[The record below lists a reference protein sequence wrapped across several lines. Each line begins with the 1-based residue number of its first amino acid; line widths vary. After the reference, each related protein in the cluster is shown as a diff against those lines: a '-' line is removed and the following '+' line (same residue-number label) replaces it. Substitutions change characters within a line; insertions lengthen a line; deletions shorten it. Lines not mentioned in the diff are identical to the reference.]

1 MHVNPTDVDTEI
13 GIYGFVFYRDGEWIY
28 SIIDDKLYL
37 KSPCWDSPS
46 MQRDLLQQI
55 DREDQEKVY
64 RKTYQ
69 TGSKALFFA
78 QCVDQNETWVP
89 LAEKAYAKAHGDYAS
104 ISGGFSG
111 EGLEDLTGGV
121 TTELFTSDILDTDD
135 FWNNEMSKVNQEFL
149 FGCSTGLLEHGYGH
163 RDGISEGHAY
173 VIMDAKTL
181 SSGQR
186 LVKLRNPWGKV
197 RKGIWEGAWSDG
209 SKEWTTEAQQE
220 LGHKFGSDSVFWIT
234 YEDLIRKYTQFER
247 TRLFR
252 DEDWRCC
259 QRWIGVDVPWKPEYH
274 EKFNIKLTE
283 DSPLVIVLSQLDKR
297 YFKGLHGQY
306 KFRLHFRL
314 HDQDEPNA
322 EDYIVRSHGNY
333 LTDRSVSVELPD
345 MPAGNY
351 VVYLKVTAER
361 DTSVSSIE
369 EVVKRELKGRVEN
382 EKLAQVGYAYD
393 LAHSKAWDHL
403 DKVNKMRKRRD
414 QKKASACRQK
424 ERRRHWEK
432 RHANREVSKK
442 QSKKNA
448 EKKEKRREA
457 FNEEQRARQEQEDE
471 KEKKRE
477 AEEKALRAERNAI
490 QAEKDKLAN
499 EKANF
504 EAQMEKLKVG
514 EDGEAEQTAPNHDAD
529 GRSEGQDL
537 GVKSLDSTASSS
549 SIGSPRLT
557 PKSEASVVVVSDDN
571 KDEIGPVSG
580 PPPASPTPAKS
591 PKSKPEP
598 PKYDSA
604 GESSDSPVEDW
615 EELYSS
621 DDMVRKPRMAP
632 HPPPQPRDDY
642 DSEEEKLPDPWNAI
656 CIVGIR
662 VYSKDANVELRT
674 VLEGGELLEDGMGE
688 RGQADLDNAQA
699 NAGGVRVTGNE
710 DATSPQYPPI
720 VRRDGGELAS
730 QPDEDPNSSI
740 QEYLHVDSR
749 DTSRFNTPMPT
760 PLEADRRL
768 ERMT

>member
-1 MHVNPTDVDTEI
+1 
-13 GIYGFVFYRDGEWIY
+13 
-28 SIIDDKLYL
+28 
-37 KSPCWDSPS
+37 

-69 TGSKALFFA
+69 TGSKSLFFA

-135 FWNNEMSKVNQEFL
+135 FWDNEMSKVNEEFL

-173 VIMDAKTL
+173 VVMDAKTL
-181 SSGQR
+181 STGER
-186 LVKLRNPWGKV
+186 LVKLRNPWGKI
-197 RKGIWEGAWSDG
+197 RKGIWEGPWSDG

-220 LGHKFGSDSVFWIT
+220 LNHKFGSDSVFWIS

-252 DEDWRCC
+252 DDNWRCC

-274 EKFNIKLTE
+274 EKFNIKLTD
-283 DSPLVIVLSQLDKR
+283 DSPLVVVLSQLDKR

-306 KFRLHFRL
+306 KFRLNFRL
-314 HDQDEPNA
+314 HDQDRPNA

-351 VVYLKVTAER
+351 TIYLKVTAER
-361 DTSVSSIE
+361 DTNLQSIE
-369 EVVKRELKGRVEN
+369 EVVKRECQSRVEN
-382 EKLAQVGYAYD
+382 EKLLQVGYAYD

-403 DKVNKMRKRRD
+403 DKVNKMRRRRD
-414 QKKASACRQK
+414 QKKASGCRQK

-432 RHANREVSKK
+432 RHANREVSRK
-442 QSKKNA
+442 QTQKNT
-448 EKKEKRREA
+448 EKKDRRRDD
-457 FNEEQRARQEQEDE
+457 FNEKQRLRQEEEDA
-471 KEKKRE
+471 KEKKRQ
-477 AEEKALRAERNAI
+477 AEEDALKAERDAI
-490 QAEKDKLAN
+490 QAEKEKLQA
-499 EKANF
+499 EKAAF
-504 EAQMEKLKVG
+504 EAKMEKLNVN
-514 EDGEAEQTAPNHDAD
+514 DDAEAKPEGHDLD
-529 GRSEGQDL
+529 
-537 GVKSLDSTASSS
+537 VKSLDSTAASS

-557 PKSEASVVVVSDDN
+557 PKSEGSVVVVAGE
-571 KDEIGPVSG
+571 KDEQAIVDG
-580 PPPASPTPAKS
+580 PPPAAALASSPKAKS
-591 PKSKPEP
+591 APL
-598 PKYDSA
+598 KYDSA
-604 GESSDSPVEDW
+604 AESSDSPVEDW

-632 HPPPQPRDDY
+632 HPPALPRDDY

-662 VYSKDANVELRT
+662 VYSKDSRLELRT
-674 VLEGGELLEDGMGE
+674 VLEGGELLEGGMGE

-699 NAGGVRVTGNE
+699 NAGGLRATGDE
-710 DATSPQYPPI
+710 DPACLQYPSI
-720 VRRDGGELAS
+720 VRRDGGELARR
-730 QPDEDPNSSI
+730 PDDEQHSSI
-740 QEYLHVDSR
+740 KEYIHMDSR

-768 ERMT
+768 ERVR